1 MDFNRKPLI
10 MSFVVIGSVAFIQ
23 GLSIMLT
30 GGSPE
35 SAACLGG
42 SAATSAFGALI
53 IAKRFQMRV
62 SMEMGLAIGA
72 FLVQVTLGGA
82 LLLVTD
88 DFNTRLRSHALS
100 VAIWKPLPAVFGFPI
115 LPAAAFIFW
124 TLVVDVGSLTAVHH
138 YFGDPN
144 ELRVH
149 ITSVIYAI
157 GWIAVANM
165 NSGRL
170 RSIFDAQE
178 ALAAEKVLMDSII
191 TMMCDGIVWLSESGR
206 TIVRTDQRFSMIMGR
221 DVTGEPVERALAAE
235 ELERFQLNLSEA
247 KTAPALLP
255 TTLLTEGGAKVPV
268 EMFIVGNREIRSTE
282 GKAGM
287 MPGYLIG
294 LRTTSREGMET
305 FQDASLNDEQQ
316 RLLQD
321 TPAPQEAQ
329 EDELQSAAALSSVP
343 ETTATGRIFS
353 HVDIDR
359 WLERSPEER
368 TDELRIRL
376 EKVVSLGQQEQWLVG
391 SKDLKIDAG
400 HILGA
405 GSFGVVVGGWFHGS
419 PVAVKT
425 TKHASDVA
433 GIEHLVTIANEIRIL
448 RHVRHPNIVLFHG
461 ACIESV
467 NGEIMLVLE
476 RVQGPDLYNYVTSHS
491 SDAEVCNRYRLLMDV
506 ACALRYLHA
515 QKTQIVHGDLKGS
528 NVLVEEAMPRAKLV
542 DFGLSRLLTKG
553 VRSLGGTL
561 NWMAPEII
569 CRRSRPKASADAF
582 SFGRVTYMVIT
593 CRKPLEGV
601 RRRVIVDMAKSA
613 ITHTLLWDEG
623 RPLHQECKGLCSRL
637 SNPLPDQRPSM
648 AEVHQEISAWT
659 LPDSQGI
666 IEAEAAAEDP
676 AHGASGTGLFREV
689 LSAALFRHRQEAQ
702 AHAPVGAGTTAN
714 RLLSPSGTGQ
724 ETGTTAATCNDQN
737 QAPAA
742 SAAPGTAASPAA
754 DLALPAFRP
763 TEEAVKQLMMVDI
776 AMQWNFPAAP
786 GACCLFHASAAEL
799 DRVRLTLARQPCKSV
814 FRPHDQ
820 HQCPSCGVMDMQSPE
835 KCLFCSG
842 HVQRSLGSIQEEEE
856 LSQDGGET
864 RCSL

>member
-553 VRSLGGTL
+553 SRGLGGSIS
-561 NWMAPEII
+561 WMAPEVISGK
-569 CRRSRPKASADAF
+569 SRPKVSADAF
-582 SFGRVTYMVIT
+582 SFGRVAYMVIA

-601 RRRVIVDMAKSA
+601 RRQVIVDMARRGLA
-613 ITHTLLWDEG
+613 HTLLWEEG
-623 RPLHQECKGLCSRL
+623 RPLHREGKGMYERL
-637 SNPLPDQRPSM
+637 SSPVPDQRPSM
-648 AEVHQEISAWT
+648 AEVHEEASAWT
-659 LPDSQGI
+659 LPDVQEGKTSSLPAA
-666 IEAEAAAEDP
+666 IER
-676 AHGASGTGLFREV
+676 GTLRVASGAGFLREV
-689 LSAALFRHRQEAQ
+689 FGFTLRR
-702 AHAPVGAGTTAN
+702 G
-714 RLLSPSGTGQ
+714 R
-724 ETGTTAATCNDQN
+724 
-737 QAPAA
+737 APAA
-742 SAAPGTAASPAA
+742 GGEAASEVPPGGA
-754 DLALPAFRP
+754 DLALPGFLP
-763 TEEAVKQLMMVDI
+763 TKEGAKKLMLVDLLL
-776 AMQWNFPAAP
+776 QWNFPVPPGCCCRYHAAV
-786 GACCLFHASAAEL
+786 AEAA
-799 DRVRLTLARQPCKSV
+799 RVGEALARRPCKPS
-814 FRPHDQ
+814 FRPHDR
-820 HQCPSCGVMDMQSPE
+820 HQCPSCGVMDIEIDGQCE
-835 KCLFCSG
+835 VCSNDA
-842 HVQRSLGSIQEEEE
+842 QRPLGSIQEEDAPPQRPREK
-856 LSQDGGET
+856 